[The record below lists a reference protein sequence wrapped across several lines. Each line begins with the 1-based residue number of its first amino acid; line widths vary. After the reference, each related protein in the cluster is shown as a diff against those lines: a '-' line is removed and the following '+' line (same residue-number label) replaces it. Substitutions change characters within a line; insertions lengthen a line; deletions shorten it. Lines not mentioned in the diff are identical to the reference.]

1 VRGGGPETK
10 NQNIL
15 MVPERETMINKLT
28 ENRKKQILR
37 ILLDFSVL

>member
-1 VRGGGPETK
+1 VRGGLPETK

-28 ENRKKQILR
+28 EDRKKQEIKNS
-37 ILLDFSVL
+37 DKFSVI